1 MNIPKILSLE
11 DSPMVQSLIEM
22 AFIGHE
28 VELQFASNGEE
39 GLNMARTL
47 NPDLILLDL
56 KMPIMDGVEFLQK
69 FRVERQFQATPVF
82 IVSGQNVTEYV
93 IKLAPLR
100 INGFI
105 MKPFEDADLVA
116 RVGKVVKLWALPV
129 KASRE
134 NPTEFIHPPH
144 SIKSSE
150 VKSAASTAKMNLHL
164 SQPRVQIK
172 TAKQILITVTTTTF
186 DHGERLV
193 GQEMI
198 TTLGDKIDDYI
209 LKLGYS
215 NSHVLGFVL
224 ELMTVGKVRLD
235 FRAFSERLN
244 LNNPDLVMSRIEATS
259 LFDEHIKLS
268 QCKKTT
274 PGFDVTQKITLPP
287 R

>member
-1 MNIPKILSLE
+1 M
-11 DSPMVQSLIEM
+11 
-22 AFIGHE
+22 
-28 VELQFASNGEE
+28 
-39 GLNMARTL
+39 
-47 NPDLILLDL
+47 
-56 KMPIMDGVEFLQK
+56 
-69 FRVERQFQATPVF
+69 
-82 IVSGQNVTEYV
+82 IVSAQNIADFV
-93 IKLAPLR
+93 IKLARLR

-105 MKPFEDADLVA
+105 LKPFDDADLVA
-116 RVGKVVKLWALPV
+116 RVGKIVKLWALSV
-129 KASRE
+129 KASPA
-134 NPTEFIHPPH
+134 NPTAVLHPPH

-150 VKSAASTAKMNLHL
+150 VKSAASTAKMNLHH

-186 DHGERLV
+186 DDGERLV
-193 GQEMI
+193 GEEMI